1 MTVCHIIDRQRRQ
14 RVYYS
19 RALSVVVFLHVVSV
33 VFCLSIAQTVIY
45 ISV

>member
-19 RALSVVVFLHVVSV
+19 RALSVVVVLV